1 MLIICSNVIK
11 GKQEYIMKKLT
22 IISVLAA
29 LTFNVWQVQAA
40 TVEVLFTEPKS
51 FSDIRSGDENSHFF
65 KKNVFYNLKKVI
77 IKLAKDL
84 PEEQTLKIEFTDID
98 LAGDIDMFNTQLIR
112 VVKSMYPPRLA
123 FNYQLIA
130 KDKTVIKQGEENIRD
145 SAFMVHGSLRY
156 KNEALGYEK
165 QLLEKWFKAT
175 FIKPD

>member
-1 MLIICSNVIK
+1 MVGIK
-11 GKQEYIMKKLT
+11 FKGHIMKTSSIVASILIFLVST
-22 IISVLAA
+22 FGLA
-29 LTFNVWQVQAA
+29 QAA
-40 TVEVLFTEPKS
+40 TVEVLFTEPKN
-51 FSDIRSGDENSHFF
+51 FSDIRSGDENSHYF

-77 IKLAKDL
+77 TKLAKDL

-130 KDKTVIKQGEENIRD
+130 KDKSVIKQGEENIRD

-156 KNEALGYEK
+156 KNEALTYEK

-175 FIKPD
+175 FIKSE